1 MIKKIAMLIRL
12 HMNDFLSANIITV
25 IIFSIGLI
33 YVLFSK
39 TLSGGNFSYWNS
51 LHVKVNRHYNTWSY

>member
-12 HMNDFLSANIITV
+12 HMNNFLSAYIITV
-25 IIFSIGLI
+25 IIFSVGLI

-39 TLSGGNFSYWNS
+39 TLSGGNFSY
-51 LHVKVNRHYNTWSY
+51 